1 MVLAKR
7 IKEQQAELHKELWK
21 IVNDLRG
28 SMQSNEFRDYIFGLM
43 MFRFLSEQLEKK
55 ADKLLEND
63 GITFVE
69 ALQNEEMKE
78 SLRLYIIESIGY
90 YISPENLFKSM
101 IEKIKVGEFTV
112 VNLQDAINEFN
123 TSIQDNLDSLHAF
136 EHLFDGMDLYSTK
149 LGKDDKDKNN
159 LLSELT
165 SRISQMNF
173 RYLEVDTPEE
183 ANIDMFGEA
192 YEFLISKFS
201 TDAGKSGGEFF
212 TPSSVSTILSKIVLS
227 DKKEVASAY
236 DPTCGSGS
244 LLLKVINND
253 KGVKVNKVYGQEKT
267 SITHNLS
274 RMNTLLHGLSYQ
286 DFDIRNGDTLERPYH
301 IDEKFDII
309 VANPPY
315 SASWN
320 ASSDKL
326 EDERFKDYGKLAP
339 KTKADFAFV
348 QHMLYQLKD
357 NGNMA
362 VVLPHGVLFRGQA
375 EATIRKHIIENQNSL
390 DAVIGLPANIF
401 NGTSIPT
408 CILVFKKCRKNSE
421 NVLFIDASKCYEK
434 AKNQNILC
442 QYHIDKIVEAYE
454 KREDIDKFAH
464 VASLEEI
471 RENDYNLNIPRYV
484 DTFEEEELINLQE
497 VSNNIKDIEKEI
509 LAVNEDLNKFLKE
522 LGLWGED
529 NE

>member
-1 MVLAKR
+1 MVIAKR
-7 IKEQQAELHKELWK
+7 IKEQQTELHKELWK

-55 ADKLLEND
+55 ANELLKND
-63 GITFVE
+63 GITFEE
-69 ALQNEEMKE
+69 ALKYEELKDDF
-78 SLRLYIIESIGY
+78 RKYIIESIGY
-90 YISPENLFKSM
+90 YVSPENLFKSM

-112 VNLQDAINEFN
+112 IDLQNAINEFN
-123 TSIQDNLDSLHAF
+123 SSIQENPDSLHAF
-136 EHLFDGMDLYSTK
+136 EHIFDGMDLYSTK

-159 LLSELT
+159 VLSELT

-173 RYLEVDTPEE
+173 RYS
-183 ANIDMFGEA
+183 NIDTFGEA
-192 YEFLISKFS
+192 YEFLIGKFS
-201 TDAGKSGGEFF
+201 TDAGKSGGEFY
-212 TPSSVSTILSKIVLS
+212 TPSSISTILSRIVIG
-227 DKKEVASAY
+227 DRKEIASAY
-236 DPTCGSGS
+236 DATCGSGS
-244 LLLKVINND
+244 LLLKVINNK
-253 KGVKVNKVYGQEKT
+253 KGIKVGKVYGQEKT
-267 SITHNLS
+267 SITHNLA
-274 RMNTLLHGLSYQ
+274 RMNMLLHGLSYQ
-286 DFDIRNGDTLERPYH
+286 DFDIRSGDTLERPYH
-301 IDEKFDII
+301 IGEKFDVI

-320 ASSDKL
+320 TSDKL

-339 KTKADFAFV
+339 KSKADFAFV
-348 QHMLYQLKD
+348 QHMLYQLKE
-357 NGNMA
+357 NGTMA

-375 EATIRKHIIENQNSL
+375 EATIRKYIIETQNSL

-408 CILVFKKCRKNSE
+408 CILVFKNCRKNSD
-421 NVLFIDASKCYEK
+421 NILFIDASECYEK
-434 AKNQNILC
+434 AKNQNILGQC
-442 QYHIDKIVEAYE
+442 HIDKIVEAYE